1 MIRSMTGFGRAE
13 HSENGS
19 TITVEVHSV
28 NGRFLD
34 VRLKMPKTLYEYE
47 SELRKIAQ
55 RYIKRGKVY
64 ITINHTRIAGRAEG
78 LGIDTGVA
86 DKYIELAREIAERY
100 DIENN
105 VDAKTLM
112 AFSDVIVGNEDEFG
126 DGELWDLTKKA
137 VCSALEIHTAMREDE
152 GGAIG
157 RDIKTRLDTITEH
170 LKQIEKRTPE
180 IIETNKERLRKKI
193 DTLIGNDTVDEIRLA
208 MELALYADR
217 VDVTEEC
224 VRFRSHNKQFAR
236 EFARDITSGKKLGFL
251 LQEMNREANTIGSK
265 IMDAD
270 IAQIVVQIK
279 EELEKMREQAENME

>member
-1 MIRSMTGFGRAE
+1 M
-13 HSENGS
+13 
-19 TITVEVHSV
+19 
-28 NGRFLD
+28 D
-34 VRLKMPKTLYEYE
+34 VRLKLPKALYEYE

-55 RYIKRGKVY
+55 EYIKRGKVY
-64 ITINHTRIAGRAEG
+64 LTINHSRVAGRGEG
-78 LGIDTGVA
+78 LGVDTGVA
-86 DKYIELAREIAERY
+86 DKYIELSRELAQRY
-100 DIENN
+100 TIENN
-105 VDAKTLM
+105 MDAKTLM
-112 AFSDVIVGNEDEFG
+112 TFSDVIVGKEDEFG
-126 DGELWDLTKKA
+126 DGELWGITQK
-137 VCSALEIHTAMREDE
+137 VVHSALEIHTAMRAEE
-152 GGAIG
+152 GTAIG
-157 RDIKTRLDTITEH
+157 RDIKTRLDTITEY
-170 LKQIEKRTPE
+170 LKRIETRAPG

-208 MELALYADR
+208 MELTLYADR

-236 EFARDITSGKKLGFL
+236 EFARDVTSGKKLGFL